1 MRRYIFHK
9 LLWLMSLLFLASCQ
23 QEECSQTEGKASLQ
37 LTVKALE
44 NTLHTR
50 GVEDLDD
57 DGTVSEEEIIV
68 DGRKMYRLAVFL
80 LDGTRVVSSTV
91 LEADDTRFGNDN
103 TEATVSFENLD
114 YSMTYKLYAV
124 ANYRNYGGL
133 TGKLADVNGNN
144 VASGLTVSASDDKLC
159 SKGTP
164 YPLTL
169 VKDIDLSPGVNT
181 ISGELIRTYARI
193 RINVRNQ
200 SATNDLYISNLSF
213 PAKFTQN
220 SVDVF
225 NEGGT
230 ANAQPVVA
238 SADAITPFV
247 ANTMIPKIDDESNV
261 SETTIFDSYLLEST
275 GGEYKYMLGVKYE
288 GGTNEVYTVSDT
300 LITSHS
306 YIEDGGLYVIYN
318 TNAGR
323 YLYDNGDNVGAGSS
337 YLTNGE
343 LNHNYVWKF
352 TRTSN
357 RYYRYT
363 IESMGGSG
371 KFMQSSQVNSSEVP
385 LITNAGNSDY
395 FTASTNGS
403 NIRFQATSNY
413 YYSYYYLSVNEST
426 VCGHYSNS
434 NRTCRDFQLFKVT
447 KEGGVSSVSKEATIP
462 ISIIDKNT
470 GEASPLTAIKR
481 NDFINILVNVTYNEK
496 TGEVEFEVSDWE
508 DVNGDVTFD

>member
-1 MRRYIFHK
+1 MRRYIFYK

-37 LTVKALE
+37 LTFKALE

-124 ANYRNYGGL
+124 ANYGDYNGL

-144 VASGLTVSASDDKLC
+144 VTSGLTVSASDDKLC
-159 SKGTP
+159 NKGTP

-169 VKDIDLSPGVNT
+169 VKDIALSPGVNT

-200 SATNDLYISNLSF
+200 SSTNDLYISNLSF

-220 SVDVF
+220 SVDIF
-225 NEGGT
+225 TEGGT
-230 ANAQPVVA
+230 ANAQPMVA

-275 GGEYKYMLGVKYE
+275 GGEYKYTLGVKSQGE
-288 GGTNEVYTVSDT
+288 ETEDVYTVSNSV
-300 LITSHS
+300 ITKAGD
-306 YIEDGGLYVIYN
+306 IEDGGLYVIYN

-337 YLTNGE
+337 YQSNGA
-343 LNHNYVWKF
+343 LDHNYVWKF
-352 TRTSN
+352 TRTDTDS
-357 RYYRYT
+357 YI

-371 KFMQSSQVNSSEVP
+371 KFMQSSQVSRNRVP
-385 LITNAGNSDY
+385 LITNAGSSDY
-395 FTASTNGS
+395 FTASTSGN
-403 NIRFQATSNY
+403 NICFLATSNY
-413 YYSYYYLSVNEST
+413 YLSVDGST
-426 VCGHYSNS
+426 VCGHNS
-434 NRTCRDFQLFKVT
+434 FFGQARRNFQLLKVT
-447 KEGGVSSVSKEATIP
+447 KEGGAFSVSKEATIP

>member
-1 MRRYIFHK
+1 MRRYIFYK
-9 LLWLMSLLFLASCQ
+9 LLLLASLLFGASCQ

-114 YSMTYKLYAV
+114 YSKTYKLYSV
-124 ANYRNYGGL
+124 ANYGNYGGL
-133 TGKLADVNGNN
+133 TGKFADVNRNN
-144 VASGLTVSASDDKLC
+144 VTSGLTVSASDDKLC
-159 SKGTP
+159 NKNTP

-169 VKDIDLSPGVNT
+169 AKDISLSPGVNSV
-181 ISGELIRTYARI
+181 SGELVRTYARI

-200 SATNDLYISNLSF
+200 SSTNDLYISNLSF

-220 SVDVF
+220 SVDIF
-225 NEGGT
+225 TEGGT
-230 ANAQPVVA
+230 ANAQPVVT

-247 ANTMIPKIDDESNV
+247 ANTMIPKMDGESNV

-275 GGEYKYMLGVKYE
+275 EGDYKYTLGVKYE
-288 GGTNEVYTVSDT
+288 GDDKVGGEINSIDG
-300 LITSHS
+300 IKN
-306 YIEDGGLYVIYN
+306 GGLYLIRS
-318 TNAGR
+318 R
-323 YLYDNGDNVGAGSS
+323 YGNVYFYDNVNNVGLGNSLYDASGK
-337 YLTNGE
+337 
-343 LNHNYVWKF
+343 LNRNYVWKF
-352 TRTSN
+352 TRTN
-357 RYYRYT
+357 NNCI
-363 IESMGGSG
+363 IESMAGRY
-371 KFMQSSQVNSSEVP
+371 MQSSQVNANAIP
-385 LITNAGNSDY
+385 LVTNRGNNDY
-395 FTASTNGS
+395 FTISTFPYDDTKGILFESRKN
-403 NIRFQATSNY
+403 N
-413 YYSYYYLSVNEST
+413 YYLST
-426 VCGHYSNS
+426 ADGKACGHTGSTREFFLY
-434 NRTCRDFQLFKVT
+434 
-447 KEGGVSSVSKEATIP
+447 EVSASTITSETTIP

-481 NDFINILVNVTYNEK
+481 NDFINILLNVTYNEK
-496 TGEVEFEVSDWE
+496 TGEVQFEVEDWSP
-508 DVNGDVTFD
+508 VNGEVTFD

>member
-1 MRRYIFHK
+1 MRRYIFYK
-9 LLWLMSLLFLASCQ
+9 LLLLASLLFGASCQ
-23 QEECSQTEGKASLQ
+23 QEDCSQTEGKASLQ

-124 ANYRNYGGL
+124 ANYGNYGGL

-169 VKDIDLSPGVNT
+169 VKDIALSPGVNT

-220 SVDVF
+220 SVDIF
-225 NEGGT
+225 TEGGT
-230 ANAQPVVA
+230 ANAQPVVT

-247 ANTMIPKIDDESNV
+247 ANMMIPKLDDESNV

-275 GGEYKYMLGVKYE
+275 GGEYKYTLGVKYE
-288 GGTNEVYTVSDT
+288 SDDKVGGEIDRINGIKNSG
-300 LITSHS
+300 L
-306 YIEDGGLYVIYN
+306 YIMRSNGGLYLHDN
-318 TNAGR
+318 GTTNFVGVGQSPFDANGKLNRDYVWQLTKLNNNNNYTIQSLRGR
-323 YLYDNGDNVGAGSS
+323 Y
-337 YLTNGE
+337 
-343 LNHNYVWKF
+343 
-352 TRTSN
+352 
-357 RYYRYT
+357 
-363 IESMGGSG
+363 
-371 KFMQSSQVNSSEVP
+371 MQSSKVNGDGIP
-385 LITNAGNSDY
+385 LVTNRGDKDY
-395 FTASTNGS
+395 FTVQNFPWGDEGVNFVTTNENYWLSTADGKACGHTGSTREFFLYEVSAST
-403 NIRFQATSNY
+403 ITS
-413 YYSYYYLSVNEST
+413 ET
-426 VCGHYSNS
+426 
-434 NRTCRDFQLFKVT
+434 
-447 KEGGVSSVSKEATIP
+447 TIP

-496 TGEVEFEVSDWE
+496 TGEVEFEVSNWNK
-508 DVNGDVTFD
+508 VNGDVTFD

>member
-37 LTVKALE
+37 LTFKALE

-91 LEADDTRFGNDN
+91 LEVDDTRFGNDN

-124 ANYRNYGGL
+124 ANYGNYDGL

-144 VASGLTVSASDDKLC
+144 VTSGLTVSASDDKLC
-159 SKGTP
+159 NKGTP

-200 SATNDLYISNLSF
+200 SSTNDLYISNLSF

-220 SVDVF
+220 SVDIF
-225 NEGGT
+225 TEGGT

-247 ANTMIPKIDDESNV
+247 ANTMIPKMDDESNV

-275 GGEYKYMLGVKYE
+275 GGDYKYTLGVKYE
-288 GGTNEVYTVSDT
+288 GGTNEVYTVSNT

-306 YIEDGGLYVIYN
+306 NIEDGGLYVIYN
-318 TNAGR
+318 TNARR

-337 YLTNGE
+337 YLTNGA

-352 TRTSN
+352 TSTDTDS
-357 RYYRYT
+357 YT

-371 KFMQSSQVNSSEVP
+371 KFMQSSQVSGSTVP
-385 LITNAGNSDY
+385 MITNAGSSDY
-395 FTASTNGS
+395 FIASTS
-403 NIRFQATSNY
+403 SRNIRFQSTKSSTYNNYKYYIAANNSSVYGATNGNARNFNLY
-413 YYSYYYLSVNEST
+413 
-426 VCGHYSNS
+426 
-434 NRTCRDFQLFKVT
+434 KVD
-447 KEGGVSSVSKEATIP
+447 KETVSSDISHEETIP

-496 TGEVEFEVSDWE
+496 TGEVEFEVSDW
-508 DVNGDVTFD
+508 DNVNGDVTFD